1 MTSTNFSLKPKI
13 STNRDRQLNGEQSPM
28 TNNQTV
34 VVITKYGEV
43 VGKTYPKR
51 AAGLVKKRSGR
62 ILVRICDTSKGF
74 LSDRNIGG
82 N

>member
-1 MTSTNFSLKPKI
+1 MTK
-13 STNRDRQLNGEQSPM
+13 NRDRQPGGEQSPM

-34 VVITKYGEV
+34 VVISEHGEV

-62 ILVRICDTSKGF
+62 ILVRICDTS
-74 LSDRNIGG
+74 
-82 N
+82 